1 MRFEWDPH
9 KAERNKLLH
18 GISFEEGMTAFADPL
33 ARIFDDPS
41 HSAPKERREIVVGH
55 STQGRL
61 LLVSFTER
69 KEETVRIISVRKTT
83 KQERKD
89 YENNAES

>member
-1 MRFEWDPH
+1 VRFEWDSQ
-9 KAERNKLLH
+9 KAERNTSLH
-18 GISFEEGMTAFADPL
+18 GVSFKEGMTVFADSL
-33 ARIFDDPS
+33 ARIFDDER
-41 HSAPKERREIVVGH
+41 HSTSKERREIIVGH
-55 STQGRL
+55 SNHGRL

-89 YENNAES
+89 YENNV